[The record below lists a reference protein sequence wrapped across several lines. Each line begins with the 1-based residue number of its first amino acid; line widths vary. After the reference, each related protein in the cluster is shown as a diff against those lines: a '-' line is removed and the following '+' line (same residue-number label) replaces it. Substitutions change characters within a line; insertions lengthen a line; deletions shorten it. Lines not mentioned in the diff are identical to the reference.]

1 MILTPF
7 NLIAVQKELRNHK
20 LYVHKVKFENVEYG
34 PRIQYRT
41 FLIISQQ
48 LKVCCEGVVA

>member
-20 LYVHKVKFENVEYG
+20 LHKVKFENVEYG
-34 PRIQYRT
+34 PRIQNRT